1 MVRQAK
7 IEAAYRVVNR
17 AGTSWIFLCLAV
29 WLCCGCGSG
38 GLPRHPVEG
47 VVRVD
52 GQAAERV
59 VIQFQHADETLTND
73 DRFPVALSD
82 AEGRFVLG
90 EKAKVAGAVAG
101 QYRVT
106 FNWLT
111 TDGLDATDRFEGKYA
126 DRESTSFQVTVPL
139 TEPLVFELK
148 TGK

>member
-1 MVRQAK
+1 MAK
-7 IEAAYRVVNR
+7 CGHV
-17 AGTSWIFLCLAV
+17 GSKSAV
-29 WLCCGCGSG
+29 WCGWCVCLGMIAVSGCGQG

-59 VIQFQHADETLTND
+59 VIQFQHVDEKLKND

-90 EKAKVAGAVAG
+90 QQAKAAGAVAG

-111 TDGLDATDRFEGKYA
+111 TDGLDATDRLQGKYA
-126 DRESTSFQVTVPL
+126 DVETTTFQVTVPL
-139 TEPLVFELK
+139 AEPLAFDL
-148 TGK
+148 TRGK

>member
-1 MVRQAK
+1 M
-7 IEAAYRVVNR
+7 IAA
-17 AGTSWIFLCLAV
+17 S
-29 WLCCGCGSG
+29 GCGAD
-38 GLPRHPVEG
+38 GLPRHPVQG

-59 VIQFQHADETLTND
+59 VIQFQHEDETLKND

-90 EKAKVAGAVAG
+90 QQAKVAGAVAG
-101 QYRVT
+101 QYRVA

-111 TDGLDATDRFEGKYA
+111 TDGLDATDRFEGRYA
-126 DRESTSFQVTVPL
+126 DMESTSFQVTVPL

-148 TGK
+148 SGK

>member
-1 MVRQAK
+1 MATGL
-7 IEAAYRVVNR
+7 RV
-17 AGTSWIFLCLAV
+17 GSGLCA
-29 WLCCGCGSG
+29 WLGMLVLSGCGQG